1 MLDERAM
8 TKSDTSGFYDTLPRL
23 TSFADLTDPS
33 SYAPLPDDWHLG
45 CADIVASTRAI
56 AEGRYKTVNMV
67 GAAVIS
73 AQINRA
79 RGRAFPF
86 VFGGDGAAFACAP
99 GDAEAAAL
107 ALGAVQRWAGDE
119 FGLTLRT
126 AMARVD
132 EIRAAGLDVRV
143 ARHLASEELDY
154 AMFAGG
160 GLSWLEARMKAGE
173 RSLPPAPEGVTP
185 DLTGLSCRWSNM
197 PSVHGRIVSLV
208 VEPAG
213 GVAGPDFAAV
223 AEDVIALAERLD
235 RSGHPVPPGGPGTA
249 WPPKDLTLDAAV
261 SRGTTSLASRRRKVL
276 AETLFAW
283 LIFKT
288 GLRVGGFDPRV
299 YRDATRRNADY
310 RKFDDGLK
318 MTLDCDAET
327 ADRIRDVLE
336 SARAKGILSF
346 GMFAQDEAM
355 MTCIVPSALSAD
367 HVHFVDGASGGYAE
381 AAARIRPA

>member
-1 MLDERAM
+1 M
-8 TKSDTSGFYDTLPRL
+8 TTSDTSGFYDALPRL
-23 TSFADLTDPS
+23 TSFADLTDPA
-33 SYAPLPDDWHLG
+33 SYAPLPDDWHVG
-45 CADIVASTRAI
+45 CADIVASTKAI

-79 RGRAFPF
+79 DGRAFPF
-86 VFGGDGAAFACAP
+86 IFGGDGAAFACAP

-107 ALGAVQRWAGDE
+107 ALGAVQRWAMQE

-132 EIRAAGLDVRV
+132 EIRAEGLDVRV
-143 ARHLASEELDY
+143 ARHLASEDVDY

-160 GLSWLEARMKAGE
+160 GVSWLEARMKAGE
-173 RSLPPAPEGVTP
+173 RTLPPAPEGTQP

-197 PSVHGRIVSLV
+197 PAVHGRILSLV
-208 VEPAG
+208 VEPSG
-213 GVAGPDFAAV
+213 GVAGPEFAAV
-223 AEDVIALAERLD
+223 AEEVIALAERLD
-235 RSGHPVPPGGPGTA
+235 RSGHPVPPGGPGTG
-249 WPPKDLTLDAAV
+249 WPPKGLALEAAATRGDMDL
-261 SRGTTSLASRRRKVL
+261 SSRRRKLLGETFL
-276 AETLFAW
+276 AW
-283 LIFKT
+283 MIFKS
-288 GLRVGGFDPRV
+288 GVSVGGFDPRA
-299 YRDATRRNADY
+299 YRDSTRRNADY

-336 SARAKGILSF
+336 SARARGILSF

-355 MTCIVPSALSAD
+355 MTCIVPSVHSPD

-381 AAARIRPA
+381 AAARIKSG